1 MSKTIFINGCFD
13 VIHRGHIEL
22 FKFASYL
29 GDRLVVAIDEDDRI
43 RKSKGPKR
51 PINILEDRMYVLRSI
66 KYVDEVEHFG
76 SDEELENLV
85 KKYNPDIMIVGS
97 DWIGKKVIGS
107 QYAKTIRF
115 FNRIGHYST
124 TNIVEGSSYR

>member
-29 GDRLVVAIDEDDRI
+29 GDRLIVAIDEDDRI

-66 KYVDEVEHFG
+66 KYVDEVFTV
-76 SDEELENLV
+76 SDFLENYTFKIL
-85 KKYNPDIMIVGS
+85 
-97 DWIGKKVIGS
+97 
-107 QYAKTIRF
+107 
-115 FNRIGHYST
+115 
-124 TNIVEGSSYR
+124 

>member
-13 VIHRGHIEL
+13 VIPRGHIEL

-29 GDRLVVAIDEDDRI
+29 GDRLIVAIDEDDRI

>member
-1 MSKTIFINGCFD
+1 MCKVGIIGSSYSVGSHLSKDKIKIAEPFT
-13 VIHRGHIEL
+13 
-22 FKFASYL
+22 KW
-29 GDRLVVAIDEDDRI
+29 
-43 RKSKGPKR
+43 
-51 PINILEDRMYVLRSI
+51 LE
-66 KYVDEVEHFG
+66 
-76 SDEELENLV
+76 
-85 KKYNPDIMIVGS
+85 KYNPDIMIVGS